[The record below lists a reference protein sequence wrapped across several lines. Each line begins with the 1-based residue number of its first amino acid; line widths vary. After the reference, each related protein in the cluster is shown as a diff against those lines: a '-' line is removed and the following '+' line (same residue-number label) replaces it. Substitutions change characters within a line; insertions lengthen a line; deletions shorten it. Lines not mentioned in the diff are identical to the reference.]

1 MARARGISREQRRTL
16 DRLKVERDLPPTYL
30 AGGVAVASHL
40 GHRRSRALDLFT
52 FSGEVS
58 IEPFRRLAEDDDAEL
73 VTATDVA
80 IHLRLGTTPVDVVR
94 YRFPLLEQPV
104 AGPGG
109 WSTAGLLDLAA
120 MKLAAIARRGLRR
133 DFWDLD
139 AMLETGISLT
149 QAGEAFRSRFGKG
162 EADLYHVARALTFF
176 DDAER
181 DTIFP
186 EGMSARRWSA
196 IKARFEACAH
206 ELLPR

>member
-1 MARARGISREQRRTL
+1 VARARGISREQRRPL

-30 AGGVAVASHL
+30 AGGVAVALHL

-52 FSGEVS
+52 FPGEVS

-109 WSTAGLLDLAA
+109 WSTAGLIDLAA

-162 EADLYHVARALTFF
+162 EADLYHVTRAPTSF

-196 IKARFEACAH
+196 IKACFEACAH